1 MTEKR
6 QIGWAI
12 FWSVFLIAFI
22 LIQVTRGV
30 TVTLEAYV
38 SYDDNEEYGITS
50 SNGDNLVDGSVIYI
64 MGSQDAINDGM
75 MQWQGAE
82 GPTGYVGN
90 STLGDDIYI
99 GMVRVDSAMGVG
111 GTFYAGPFYF
121 DSDLVNYLYIRIFDT
136 NGIPLGY
143 VNWTVSDVYAG
154 TNYDPVAPVV
164 YIDFNPDHDLST
176 TNYDYFYVVPEP
188 GTAQLLMLTAGLMY
202 GFRMCFFKR
211 RGSGN

>member
-6 QIGWAI
+6 QMGWAI
-12 FWSVFLIAFI
+12 FWSIFLTAFI
-22 LIQVTRGV
+22 SIQVSRGV

-38 SYDDNEEYGITS
+38 SYGITS
-50 SNGDNLVDGSVIYI
+50 SNGSDLADGSVIYV

-82 GPTGYVGN
+82 GPTGYVGH

-154 TNYDPVAPVV
+154 TNYDPVTPVV
-164 YIDFNPDHDLST
+164 YVDFNPTDSHLST
-176 TNYDYFYVVPEP
+176 TNYNYFYIVPEP

-202 GFRMCFFKR
+202 GFRMCFLKR